1 MHCKILSLTPDVN
14 NLHDYSSLLQYPNHQ
29 LLPTGDLP
37 VQREPSTA
45 LQMCNLKKQRHTL
58 FSNDVRCS
66 SGTQR
71 DHIPRANEMQTFSP
85 EEVSYKKDVRAYAP
99 ESKWLFLG

>member
-37 VQREPSTA
+37 VQA
-45 LQMCNLKKQRHTL
+45 
-58 FSNDVRCS
+58 
-66 SGTQR
+66 
-71 DHIPRANEMQTFSP
+71 RAEYCLTNVQP
-85 EEVSYKKDVRAYAP
+85 EEAAAYA
-99 ESKWLFLG
+99 FQ